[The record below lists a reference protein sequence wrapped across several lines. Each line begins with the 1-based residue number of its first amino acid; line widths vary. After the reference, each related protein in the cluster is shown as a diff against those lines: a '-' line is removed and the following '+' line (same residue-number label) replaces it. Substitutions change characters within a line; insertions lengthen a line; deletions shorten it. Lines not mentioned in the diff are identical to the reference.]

1 MSDSTEQAGW
11 AAAAILAVTT
21 IVKGAF
27 GRSARRDDMIER
39 MLAECE
45 KRHDERDAKYA
56 VLEHEVRTL
65 ATEAA
70 VTSAAH
76 AKCPGEIDFLR
87 RRVHRLEK
95 GLTPVHGTPMV
106 TDEDTTRTR
115 ALRQTTDGT
124 MLPPPIMSESV
135 GGHER

>member
-1 MSDSTEQAGW
+1 MADTENAGW

-21 IVKGAF
+21 IAKSAF
-27 GRSARRDDMIER
+27 ARSGKRDDTIER
-39 MLAECE
+39 LLTECE

-56 VLEHEVRTL
+56 QLETEVRKIAVEHATL
-65 ATEAA
+65 KSEHAA
-70 VTSAAH
+70 
-76 AKCPGEIDFLR
+76 CPGKIDFLQ

-106 TDEDTTRTR
+106 GPRESTDRTI
-115 ALRQTTDGT
+115 
-124 MLPPPIMSESV
+124 LPPPIMSESV